1 MYCLEILLKA
11 KFKAD
16 TELVGGL
23 RHPGVEGGGGDGL
36 TDAGVERGGD
46 ANTDIK

>member
-23 RHPGVEGGGGDGL
+23 RHPGVEGGVCVVVFDWL
-36 TDAGVERGGD
+36 ILDACCLVL
-46 ANTDIK
+46 I

>member
-1 MYCLEILLKA
+1 MYCFEILLKA

-23 RHPGVEGGGGDGL
+23 RHLGVEGGVCVVVSDWPIL
-36 TDAGVERGGD
+36 DVCCLVF
-46 ANTDIK
+46 I